1 MNIENYKVLSY
12 KSVAEQLND
21 LTYTDFYYRLMLLAK
36 ARFEWTGLPE
46 EINKKQIEK
55 LLYSEGRCIFFYD
68 KILGYM
74 VTGCSDNGTF
84 NYDEEP
90 TKLQPIATNYQ
101 SDLKENN
108 KECVVIKNND
118 ESIPTWPTIKLYAIR
133 LTDIQ
138 RTQDININ
146 AQKTPVLIVGSE
158 KQKNTLKQVYVKWN
172 GNEPVI
178 MGDKTLDTNLMKT
191 LNTQAPIVF
200 DKLQIQ
206 KHALWNECMT
216 FLGVNNANMDKRERL
231 VDDEVQANNEQIE
244 LSANVMLKSRQ
255 EACEL
260 INRMFPDLKEKVCV
274 KLRDLTPEEIKQ
286 LKEDFDAEFPDDDTP
301 SQKEGEK

>member
-36 ARFEWTGLPE
+36 ARFEWSGLPE
-46 EINKKQIEK
+46 EIDEKQIEK
-55 LLYSEGRCIFFYD
+55 ILYSDGRCIFFKD
-68 KILGYM
+68 KNLGYM
-74 VTGCSDNGTF
+74 VTSCADSGIF
-84 NYDEEP
+84 NYMDEP
-90 TKLQPIATNYQ
+90 TKLQPKATNYIGEE
-101 SDLKENN
+101 KENN
-108 KECVVIKNND
+108 VDCILIRNND
-118 ESIPTWPTIKLYAIR
+118 ECIPTYMTVRLYSTR

-138 RTQDININ
+138 RTQDINIH

-206 KHALWNECMT
+206 KHAIWNECMT

-244 LSANVMLKSRQ
+244 LSAHVMLKSRQ
-255 EACEL
+255 KACEL
-260 INRMFPDLKEKVCV
+260 INKMFPDLNVSV
-274 KLRDLTPEEIKQ
+274 KLRDLTPAEIKQ
-286 LKEDFDAEFPDDDTP
+286 LEEDINIDPV
-301 SQKEGEK
+301 SYVKEGEE